1 MAKKVQQEKAETN
14 SQEKDKRKYL
24 NQSMVPI
31 YTLEE
36 ALKVPQAILDNFGG
50 KPTAPFQVAMAIEST
65 QTSSFWRKLSGS
77 AVAYG
82 LTDGGYNSA
91 KIGLTD
97 LALKILSPTEEE
109 VDKIAKVEASL
120 RPSVL
125 KQFFEKYNNSKFP
138 KDAIAENVLKLEF
151 NIPAE
156 DSSRILEMI
165 KANGK
170 FTGIIHDTK
179 TGPYVFADEPASNEP
194 TDVPLKGTST
204 QDADEDNNEELPD
217 ELAKKLNLKRAETP
231 SPLISPSLLEKPK
244 VFISHGKNK
253 KVVEQLKEILTFGQ
267 FDVTVSVEKETT
279 AISVPDKV
287 FSDMRNSN
295 AAVIH
300 VESERE
306 LLDSEGNKH
315 YVINE
320 NVLIEI
326 GAAIALYGKKFVL
339 LCEHSVKL
347 PSNLQGLY
355 RCNYEGKE
363 LSYEATMKL
372 LKAFNEFRVS

>member
-1 MAKKVQQEKAETN
+1 MTKKVQQEKSEN
-14 SQEKDKRKYL
+14 NLQEKDKRKYL
-24 NQSMVPI
+24 NQSVVPI
-31 YTLEE
+31 YSLEE

-65 QTSSFWRKLSGS
+65 QTSSFWRRLSGS

-91 KIGLTD
+91 KIGLTE

-109 VDKIAKVEASL
+109 IDKIAKVEASV

-138 KDAIAENVLKLEF
+138 KDSIAENVLKLEF
-151 NIPAE
+151 NIPVE
-156 DSSRILEMI
+156 DASRVLEMI
-165 KANGK
+165 KDNGK

-179 TGPYVFADEPASNEP
+179 TGPYVFADEPASKETFDITP
-194 TDVPLKGTST
+194 KETFKKD
-204 QDADEDNNEELPD
+204 DEDSSEELPA
-217 ELAKKLNLKRAETP
+217 ELAKKLNLKRDEKP
-231 SPLISPSLLEKPK
+231 SSLVSSAILEKPK

-267 FDVTVSVEKETT
+267 FDVTVSVEKEST

-287 FSDMRNSN
+287 FSDMRNSD

-300 VESERE
+300 VEGERE

-339 LCEHSVKL
+339 LCENSVKL